1 MKTKL
6 DFGSPEAT
14 MQNIVKDLDDLL
26 RELFTEGEKL
36 VDMEVDLATQSGNTE
51 IRIRNNAGKVNE
63 GFIKAS
69 VAADADLAVML
80 KKTGKQKLKVDCLKR
95 DIESAHDTRKLFSA
109 WMESQRVAGLPV

>member
-14 MQNIVKDLDDLL
+14 MQNIVKDIDDMI
-26 RELFTEGEKL
+26 RELFTEGKTL
-36 VDMEVDLATQSGNTE
+36 VDLEIDLEVQRGNTE
-51 IRIRNNAGKVNE
+51 VRVRNNAGKVNE

-69 VAADADLAVML
+69 VAADASLALM
-80 KKTGKQKLKVDCLKR
+80 KKKAGKQKVKVDCLKK
-95 DIESAHDTRKLFSA
+95 DVEAAHDLRKLFSG